1 MLLAFAGS
9 RGDAQ
14 PGTLLG
20 RELAARGHRV
30 TVAVSPNL
38 VEFAAGYGVSG
49 VPCGLDTGELLR
61 AQQKDRRF
69 SSWNPVQR
77 MRALV
82 DLQRRGFAEAAR
94 DLRAIAEDADVLVTG
109 MACEELAAEIARSRG
124 IPLAAMHFFPIQPN
138 RSVPVVPTPAGN
150 RLPGTVNQLG
160 WQLLGRARARSLTPE
175 IAALRRTIDKG
186 AEVRRGEATD
196 TAYRADA
203 VGRGETVGVESG
215 SIRPGSPARIALQ
228 AYDIELFPGLA
239 EELSGSP
246 VTGFPVVSG
255 AGSAM
260 SSHGSTDAI
269 PRLLAEWLR
278 AGDPPVY
285 AGFGSMPVADPVAVE
300 RMVREVCR
308 SQGRRVLLT
317 GTMFPDEIGPRAA
330 VLPQVDHRAVLP
342 RCAVAIHHGGAGT
355 TAAAL
360 RAGVPSVICSV
371 QADQPFWGRQLETL
385 GLGATLPFTQLSADR
400 LEQALIRATEPT
412 VMLRASAYGMR
423 FRDDGVARA
432 ADVIESLNAAP
443 EIDSDAPQAN
453 SASST
458 TVSAELPTGV
468 ATLRIGGTR

>member
-1 MLLAFAGS
+1 MKVLLAFAGS

-14 PGTLLG
+14 PGALLG

-38 VEFAAGYGVSG
+38 VEFAAGYGVSA
-49 VPCGLDTGELLR
+49 VPCGVDTGELLR
-61 AQQKDRRF
+61 AQQLDRRF
-69 SSWNPVQR
+69 ASWNPVQR

-94 DLRAIAEDADVLVTG
+94 DLRALAGDAEVLVTG

-124 IPLAAMHFFPIQPN
+124 IPLAAMHFFPIRPN
-138 RSVPVVPTPAGN
+138 RSVPVVPAPWGRRVPDAMN
-150 RLPGTVNQLG
+150 RLG
-160 WQLLGRARARSLTPE
+160 WRTLTKVRAWSLARE
-175 IAALRRTIDKG
+175 IAALEGELRDDSRADSG
-186 AEVRRGEATD
+186 AEF
-196 TAYRADA
+196 
-203 VGRGETVGVESG
+203 
-215 SIRPGSPARIALQ
+215 PARTAIQ

-239 EELSGSP
+239 EELAGAP
-246 VTGFPVVSG
+246 VTGFPVVPG
-255 AGSAM
+255 ADADDRT
-260 SSHGSTDAI
+260 SHIPADAV

-278 AGDPPVY
+278 AGDAPVY

-300 RMVREVCR
+300 RLVREVCR

-317 GTMFPDEIGPRAA
+317 GSMFPAEISPRAA

-385 GLGATLPFTQLSADR
+385 GLGATLPFAQLTADR
-400 LEQALIRATEPT
+400 LERALIRATEPT
-412 VMLRASAYGMR
+412 VMLRASAYGLR
-423 FRDDGVARA
+423 FHDDGVARA
-432 ADVIESLNAAP
+432 ADVIESLPSTA
-443 EIDSDAPQAN
+443 ERDSATPQAN
-453 SASST
+453 S
-458 TVSAELPTGV
+458 VSPETAPAAQPSDV